1 MFSSAFSKNFIFR
14 YLTPDYV
21 RITEVHCAHR
31 NVSRT
36 SPRCWPTGLN
46 IHFLVKHEFFGT
58 LIQSTGRN
66 RRGKYDVISGR
77 PPRPWTERFSS
88 SQSAYARGITQS
100 RDLKSSLC
108 GQKVVFDTIY
118 MVCMVTTVD
127 LECQLSL
134 LDLGLTK
141 AHRSCV
147 DGDGAASVWTVPEL
161 KSELSQNLL
170 EDLTVSADFAPTVDL
185 STRLHESV
193 RAMLICG
200 APTSRQLALVSY
212 GLTFEQQ
219 QLQQSRQRWKEGR
232 C

>member
-1 MFSSAFSKNFIFR
+1 MDLRRSLRATKRDTDIASALADGSEYTVFGQ
-14 YLTPDYV
+14 T
-21 RITEVHCAHR
+21 
-31 NVSRT
+31 
-36 SPRCWPTGLN
+36 
-46 IHFLVKHEFFGT
+46 LVFAM
-58 LIQSTGRN
+58 I
-66 RRGKYDVISGR
+66 DSG
-77 PPRPWTERFSS
+77 
-88 SQSAYARGITQS
+88 
-100 RDLKSSLC
+100 
-108 GQKVVFDTIY
+108 
-118 MVCMVTTVD
+118 CMVTTAD
-127 LECQLSL
+127 LKRQLSL